1 MRRGYLIAQ
10 MAAGLLA
17 AFSIGCD
24 QSPPPTATPVQSAPH
39 VEKPSAGDS
48 YIAARVSADPKAEA
62 NRVPSPGEGQGG
74 GKWVT
79 LKGQVLLPE
88 EAVKAIGEK
97 KPINVTANPEHCLSK
112 GPLMPED
119 VIVNPKTRGIQNVV
133 VWLRPANNARVA
145 PMPPDSIHPDL
156 AAGKYKSKNLVID
169 QPCCQFVPRI
179 TLGREGDTLEVKNS
193 SPINHNTKWSSSEN
207 GEFNV
212 NIAPGQSYKLPNP
225 LKFERTQI
233 PFECSS
239 HPWMKGQ
246 VRVFDHPYFALTDAD
261 GKFEIKNAPA
271 GTFHIVYAHENGFH
285 KGADGRF
292 GWPIE
297 IKDAGNGTME
307 LKPLEYEFPKN

>member
-1 MRRGYLIAQ
+1 MRRRLPFVPFV
-10 MAAGLLA
+10 AGLLV
-17 AFSIGCD
+17 GC
-24 QSPPPTATPVQSAPH
+24 TP
-39 VEKPSAGDS
+39 
-48 YIAARVSADPKAEA
+48 ADPIQPPAA
-62 NRVPSPGEGQGG
+62 GSDTTSPVIDSGGQPPKPPKTVEPYKIGLPGGGGGGQAG

-79 LKGQVLLPE
+79 VKGQVVLS
-88 EAVKAIGEK
+88 EAAFKAMPAK
-97 KPINVTANPEHCLSK
+97 QPINVSANPEHCLSK
-112 GPLMPED
+112 GPLFPED
-119 VIVNPKTRGIQNVV
+119 TIVNPKTRGIQNVV
-133 VWLRPANNARVA
+133 VWLRPANKER
-145 PMPPDSIHPDL
+145 DSKLPADAIYPELVKDKVKPKEH
-156 AAGKYKSKNLVID
+156 VID

-179 TLGREGDTLEVKNS
+179 TVAREGDTIEFKNS
-193 SPINHNTKWSSSEN
+193 SPINHNTKWSSNEN

-212 NIAPGQSYKLPNP
+212 NIAPGQTAKVPNP
-225 LKFERTQI
+225 LKYERTQI
-233 PFECSS
+233 PFECNV

-271 GTFHIVYAHENGFH
+271 GTYHIVYAHENGYH